1 MTKMTTTTIPADLL
15 EQYAAFLQMHEGRS
29 SVIAKANADLPL
41 RFDDYGRVGLGYWQ
55 DAWADVSYYWEPQTE
70 INQARRCSEP
80 TYFPLCGGR
89 LARQVTM
96 IGD

>member
-1 MTKMTTTTIPADLL
+1 MTTIPADLL
-15 EQYAAFLQMHEGRS
+15 NQYADFVQAHEYRS
-29 SVIAKANADLPL
+29 SETAKMKAQLPL
-41 RFDDYGRVGLGYWQ
+41 QFDSRGRVYLGYWQ
-55 DAWADVSYYWEPQTE
+55 DAWADVSYYWEPQAE
-70 INQARRCSEP
+70 IKQARRCSEP